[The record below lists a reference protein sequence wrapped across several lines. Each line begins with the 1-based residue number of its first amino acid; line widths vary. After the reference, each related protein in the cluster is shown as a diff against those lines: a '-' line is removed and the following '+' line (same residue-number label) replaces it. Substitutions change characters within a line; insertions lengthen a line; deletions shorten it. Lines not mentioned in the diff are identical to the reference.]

1 MKKDD
6 LIQSMLSEAEDIQIP
21 ELGERARTEPISTVP
36 AEVKNTQKQRRI
48 NPFRAITV
56 VLILVL
62 GFGFFHSSIM
72 RGETKVTIDVNPS
85 IELTLN
91 RADTVIAVRAYNDE
105 GKVFIKNIDVL
116 YKPLN
121 SAVENVVGVACDMDY
136 LKKGEENA
144 VLFSVKSIIPGKEAY
159 HEDGLRT
166 AFNSAVAVHNTT
178 GLFRYSEY
186 TADDEINADK
196 KDVSPAK
203 LAFIRELLQQK
214 FKRSYSPDE
223 IPTKYLDKSVIQL
236 IHELE

>member
-21 ELGERARTEPISTVP
+21 ELSERARTEPIATMP
-36 AEVKNTQKQRRI
+36 CEIKNEHRQRFI
-48 NPFRAITV
+48 TPFRALTV
-56 VLILVL
+56 MLILVL
-62 GFGFFHSSIM
+62 GFGFFYTAIM
-72 RGETKVTIDVNPS
+72 RAETKVTIDINPS

-91 RADTVIAVRAYNDE
+91 RNDTVIGVSAYNDE
-105 GKVFIKNIDVL
+105 GEEFLKNIDVM
-116 YKPLN
+116 YKSLN
-121 SAVENVVGVACDMDY
+121 SAVESLISTACDMNY

-144 VLFSVKSIIPGKEAY
+144 VLFSVKSIAPGKESY

-166 AFNSAVAVHNTT
+166 AFNSAIAVR
-178 GLFRYSEY
+178 GRSGMFRYSEY

-214 FKRSYSPDE
+214 YKRAYSPEE